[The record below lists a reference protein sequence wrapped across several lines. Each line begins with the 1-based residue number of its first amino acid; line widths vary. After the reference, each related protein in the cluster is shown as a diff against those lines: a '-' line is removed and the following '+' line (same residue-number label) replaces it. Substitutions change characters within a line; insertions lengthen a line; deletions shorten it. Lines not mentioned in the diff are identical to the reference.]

1 MNKKTLMLSA
11 SLLLVLVLGFWIWK
25 TLVPRKPAVQ
35 MEEII
40 PELGTIKTSISTT
53 GTVEPQ
59 NRLELK
65 PPISGRVE
73 KIMVK
78 EGESVRTGQI
88 LALLSST
95 ERAALLDAARM
106 KDPEEL
112 QYWENAYKATPI
124 IAPINGKVIVRNIE
138 PGQTVSAA
146 DALFVLSDRLMINAT
161 VDETDVGNIAV
172 GQKAV
177 IELDAYPDVRVTG
190 QVEHISYESTVVNN
204 VTIYHVEIIPDQVP
218 KVFRSG
224 MSANIEVIQKQKE
237 NVLKIPAT
245 AVIQREGRSLVMVK
259 SEGERP
265 FRPRKVELGIS
276 DLTHVE
282 IIQGLSTDDIV
293 VIVSNNQQWKGKDK
307 SKNKNNPF
315 MPNIRKGRGGGR
327 RQ

>member
-1 MNKKTLMLSA
+1 MNKKTLMISA

-25 TLVPRKPAVQ
+25 TRVPQKPKGQ

-40 PELGTIKTSISTT
+40 PEMGTIKTSISTT

-65 PPISGRVE
+65 PPIGGRVE

-78 EGESVRTGQI
+78 EGARVSVGQI

-106 KDPEEL
+106 KDPGEL

-138 PGQTVSAA
+138 PGQTVNAA
-146 DALFVLSDRLMINAT
+146 DALFVLSDRLMLNAS
-161 VDETDVGNIAV
+161 VDETDVGNVAV
-172 GQKAV
+172 GQKAI

-190 QVEHISYESTVVNN
+190 RVEHISYESTVVNN

-245 AVIQREGRSLVMVK
+245 AVKQRAGRSIVMVK
-259 SEGERP
+259 SEGQRP
-265 FRPRKVELGIS
+265 FRAQPVELGIS

-282 IIQGLSTDDIV
+282 ITKGLSIDDIV
-293 VIVSNNQQWKGKDK
+293 VLVSNNQPGQVKAKSKDK
-307 SKNKNNPF
+307 HNPF
-315 MPNIRKGRGGGR
+315 MPNVRRGRGRGR
-327 RQ
+327 